1 MSPRLA
7 SLHSLCPGTVLI
19 DSSSSAPHT
28 VPVPARLDPRKA
40 LTSDRHTVAEL
51 PASPRSSL

>member
-1 MSPRLA
+1 MSPGLA
-7 SLHSLCPGTVLI
+7 SLHSLCPSTLLI
-19 DSSSSAPHT
+19 VSSSSAPHT

-40 LTSDRHTVAEL
+40 LTSNRRTAAEL